1 VTRKSPQLAIFAGR
15 FGSGK
20 TEIALN
26 WAVAIASC
34 GFRPLLVDLD
44 IVTPYFRS
52 RDRAAEMAALGVQV
66 ISPFPAGHRLHIPA
80 INPQIQGAIEQS
92 ARPVIAD
99 VGGDEQ
105 GARALAPYAHL
116 IRDRAHEMYFVVN
129 PYRPF
134 MDVVSGIEGA
144 VRAIE
149 RGAQL
154 RVTGLVSNPNLMSE
168 SSYELFIR
176 GHRLVEQ
183 ASRQLDLPLAFAAVS
198 QDLSPKADQKQL
210 SIKLMIIHRYL
221 PMFDPAGER
230 NEGSDEGLSNM
241 PHDLIPG

>member
-1 VTRKSPQLAIFAGR
+1 MTTASPQITIFAGR

-26 WAVAIASC
+26 SAVAMSNRDLDPFLI
-34 GFRPLLVDLD
+34 DLD

-52 RDRAAEMAALGVQV
+52 RDRATKMAALGVQV

-80 INPQIQGAIEQS
+80 VNPQIQGAIEQS
-92 ARPVIAD
+92 ERPTVID

-116 IRDRAHEMYFVVN
+116 IRSRAHEMYFVVN

-134 MDVVSGIEGA
+134 MDTVDQIETA
-144 VRAIE
+144 VRAIA
-149 RGAQL
+149 RSSRL
-154 RVTGLVSNPNLMSE
+154 PVTGLVSNPNLMSE
-168 SSYELFIR
+168 SSPQLFVR

-183 ASRQLDLPLAFAAVS
+183 ASRQLDLPIAFAAVDQS
-198 QDLSPKADQKQL
+198 LSAQLDRRQL
-210 SIKLMIIHRYL
+210 SVRLAVIHRYL
-221 PMFDPAGER
+221 PMFDPVTGR
-230 NEGSDEGLSNM
+230 NE
-241 PHDLIPG
+241 